1 MRAAIFETPGLD
13 NLKVVDNAE
22 DPKMKN
28 RDILI
33 KIKTAGVNPI
43 DNLVVSG
50 MLPKI
55 LPFPH
60 IPGAE
65 SSGIVEQIGSHVS
78 NDNIKVGDRVVV
90 HNKVFDGTCDMC
102 LNGLDMICRN
112 GGLIGAITNGGFA
125 EYISVPERNVFKI
138 PNDLNWDIAASLP
151 VTSLTPYHAL
161 NEASVKLNEFLLV
174 FGASGSTGMVAVQ
187 LGKKMG
193 AKVIAVSRHNWIK
206 TEFGADYVINDY
218 DKVVEQVKEITQGKM
233 AEVVM
238 NSLGIGTWESSVES
252 VGINGRL
259 VTFGGLTGAD
269 VKLNVQ
275 SLYRKQIKIIGSTGG
290 TRKELQDLITIAS
303 KEGLK
308 VKVWKKFKLDE
319 VKEALQALFA
329 KERDGRVLLEI
340 S

>member
-1 MRAAIFETPGLD
+1 MTY
-13 NLKVVDNAE
+13 
-22 DPKMKN
+22 
-28 RDILI
+28 LI

-138 PNDLNWDIAASLP
+138 PDDLNWDIAASLP

-206 TEFGADYVINDY
+206 TDFGADYVINDY

-275 SLYRKQIKIIGSTGG
+275 SLYRKQIKLIGSTGG

-329 KERDGRVLLEI
+329 KERDGRILLDI
-340 S
+340 T